1 MKKQFKLLM
10 LCISISN
17 CIYSQTNS
25 ITILDSS
32 KMTAQ
37 RWRDTCFALLNLTSS
52 QVPTGYLLDYSLAA
66 FNDSNYNS
74 LISSNTDTISDAGD
88 FFSLHN
94 ILTSAV
100 VNSNAVSIGNTDS
113 LFINAYRYKRNTGN
127 IPLMFL
133 YQPYQ
138 KIANTALSQDL
149 FTITPDSLRLKDVAG
164 RTSSPY
170 YNDYFF
176 AFSPFQYQLNV
187 FGNISFALPSQL
199 WLMPGVSSV
208 QIDFGDGAG
217 YRTLSQNSTVSIY
230 YPNSGTYYLNAKITT
245 SAGTFIAKSSIQ
257 YIQGRIFT
265 LSPIRFGT
273 SALLHYT
280 PA

>member
-10 LCISISN
+10 LCIGINS
-17 CIYSQTNS
+17 CVYSQTNS

-32 KMTAQ
+32 TMTAT
-37 RWRDTCFALLNLTSS
+37 RWRDTCFALLNLSGS
-52 QVPTGYLLDYSLAA
+52 QVSSGYLLDYSLAA
-66 FNDSNYNS
+66 FNDSNFNS
-74 LISSNTDTISDAGD
+74 LISTKTDTISDAGD

-100 VNSNAVSIGNTDS
+100 VNSNGVSIGNTDS
-113 LFINAYRYKRNTGN
+113 LFINAYRYQRNTGN

-138 KIANTALSQDL
+138 KIAKTALSQGL
-149 FTITPDSLRLKDVAG
+149 FTITPDSLRLKDVTG
-164 RTSSPY
+164 RPSSPY

-176 AFSPFQYQLNV
+176 AFSPFKNQLNV

-199 WLMPGVSSV
+199 WLMPGISSV
-208 QIDFGDGAG
+208 QVDFGDGSG
-217 YRTLSQNSTVSIY
+217 YRTLSQNTTVSIY
-230 YPNSGTYYLNAKITT
+230 YPASGTYYLNAKITT
-245 SAGTFIAKSSIQ
+245 AAGTLLAKSSIK
-257 YIQGRIFT
+257 YTRPNFI

-273 SALLHYT
+273 SVLLHYIT
-280 PA
+280 A